1 MVAEAAS
8 GKSKHQE
15 LQAQAKAAAKA
26 RRAAELAASGGKEKK
41 AHHHKPGDRGSKVS
55 ESTTA
60 KGVEGEL
67 PAGDPPVQVLNEDTD
82 HPTVK
87 A

>member
-26 RRAAELAASGGKEKK
+26 RRAAELAANGKDRK
-41 AHHHKPGDRGSKVS
+41 AHHGKAGDRDSKGSDGGKV
-55 ESTTA
+55 
-60 KGVEGEL
+60 VEPK
-67 PAGDPPVQVLNEDTD
+67 PADAADPPVQVLNADTD